1 VNASSGHLPA
11 RSARRLLPLSL
22 AAAIAIA
29 AALPARA
36 AVILVGPN
44 ESVTRIADA
53 AKLARDG
60 DTVLIRPGTYK
71 GDVASWPQKSLEIR
85 GFGGRPVLAAN
96 GQNAEGKAIWVIQ
109 NGNFKIENIEF
120 RDATVSDGNGAGVR
134 FEQGQLE
141 VRDCIFENNQNGILT
156 ANFEDAELHVLNSV
170 FSQAPQDT
178 TALHH
183 LLYVGR
189 IKSLVVEGSRFH
201 QGYQGH
207 LLKSRARRNEI
218 RYNLLLDGLHGAA
231 SYELEFPEGG
241 SALVVGNV
249 ISQSADSANPIVVG
263 YGAEGGR
270 WPENRLLLAHNTLI
284 NNGWRPAW
292 FTRAWASRLP
302 PDTIVVTRNNLTV
315 GLGLFT
321 LALSGEHHGNFALP
335 SGALNPAALDFN
347 PPAFLR
353 GRVDKPDGAYVDEL
367 TPRAEFAFPVG
378 TNPLAA
384 PAEWMPGAFQS
395 TGIVMRKA
403 AAAEPVTETRP
414 AAREKTPPR
423 KL

>member
-1 VNASSGHLPA
+1 MNASSGHLPA
-11 RSARRLLPLSL
+11 RSALRLLLL
-22 AAAIAIA
+22 GLTAAIATA

-60 DTVLIRPGTYK
+60 DTVLIRPGTYT
-71 GDVASWPQKSLEIR
+71 GDVTSWPQKSLEIR

-96 GQNAEGKAIWVIQ
+96 GHSAEGKAIWVIQ

-120 RDATVSDGNGAGVR
+120 RDATASDGNGAGIR

-218 RYNLLLDGLHGAA
+218 RYNLLLDGQGGSA

-241 SALVVGNV
+241 AALVVGNV

-263 YGAEGGR
+263 YGAEGSH

-292 FTRAWASRLP
+292 FTRAWTSKLP
-302 PDTIVVTRNNLTV
+302 PDTTVVTRNNLTV

-335 SGALNPAALDFN
+335 SGALNPGALDFN

-353 GRVDKPDGAYVDEL
+353 GRVGKPDGPYALEL
-367 TPRAEFAFPVG
+367 TPQAEFAFPVG

-384 PAEWMPGAFQS
+384 PTEWMPGAFQS

-403 AAAEPVTETRP
+403 PAAEPVTETRP
-414 AAREKTPPR
+414 APREKTPSR

>member
-1 VNASSGHLPA
+1 MNALSGHLPA
-11 RSARRLLPLSL
+11 RTALRLLPLGL
-22 AAAIAIA
+22 AAAIAA

-120 RDATVSDGNGAGVR
+120 RDAAVSDGNGAGIR

-141 VRDCIFENNQNGILT
+141 VRDCVFENNQNGILT
-156 ANFEDAELHVLNSV
+156 ANFEDAELRVLNSV
-170 FSQAPQDT
+170 FSQAPRDT

-207 LLKSRARRNEI
+207 LLKSRAQRNAI
-218 RYNLLLDGLHGAA
+218 RYNLLVDGQGGSA

-241 SALVVGNV
+241 SAVVVGNV

-263 YGAEGGR
+263 YGAEGSR
-270 WPENRLLLAHNTLI
+270 WPENRLLLGHNTLI

-292 FTRAWASRLP
+292 FTRAWTSKLP
-302 PDTIVVTRNNLTV
+302 ADTTVVTRNNLTV

-335 SGALNPAALDFN
+335 SGALNPGALDFN

-353 GRVDKPDGAYVDEL
+353 GRVDKPDGPYANEL
-367 TPRAEFAFPVG
+367 TPQAEFAFPAG

-384 PAEWMPGAFQS
+384 PAEWVPGAFQS

-403 AAAEPVTETRP
+403 PATEPVTETRP
-414 AAREKTPPR
+414 APREKTPSR